1 MFQYA
6 YPHPALTV
14 DIILISNHLPQQILL
29 IQRLHDPFANQWAF
43 PGGFV
48 EENEDLSVAASREL
62 KEETG
67 ILISEIQQ
75 FKTYGTPNRD
85 PRGHTVSVV
94 FWAEVDSN
102 TLNPKAADDAGN
114 AAWFD
119 VSKLPPLAFDHYQ
132 IVSEFLSF
140 HATLKSIDE
149 TPIFVI

>member
-29 IQRLHDPFANQWAF
+29 IQRLHDPFANKWAF

-67 ILISEIQQ
+67 ILISELQQ
-75 FKTYGTPNRD
+75 FKTYGTPYRD

-94 FWAEVDSN
+94 FWAIVDSN
-102 TLNPKAADDAGN
+102 VLHPNAADDA
-114 AAWFD
+114 ADVAWFD
-119 VSKLPPLAFDHYQ
+119 VSELPPLAFDHNQ
-132 IVSEFLSF
+132 IILEFLSF
-140 HATLKSIDE
+140 YTTHKRIH
-149 TPIFVI
+149 